1 MKVPQTTRANDSV
14 KRTFDLMVAVPAYV
28 ASLPVQ
34 AVVAVLVRRNLGRPI
49 LFRQRRP
56 GLNGQIFTLVK
67 FRTMKDRDVE
77 SGLITDA
84 DRLTRLGRTLR
95 STSLDELPTLLN
107 VIKGEMSLVGPRPLL
122 PEYLDRYTAE
132 QARRH
137 EVRPGVT
144 GLAQVSG
151 RNAIS
156 WDEKLQLDVRY
167 VDEHNFLMDLKLIA
181 ATFGTVVRR
190 SGVSASGQATM
201 DEFQGSSVHRRS
213 E

>member
-1 MKVPQTTRANDSV
+1 MNDPQTTPASDGV
-14 KRTFDLMVAVPAYV
+14 KRIFDLMVAVPAYLV
-28 ASLPVQ
+28 SLPVQ
-34 AVVAVLVRRNLGRPI
+34 AVVAVLVRCSLGRPI

-77 SGLITDA
+77 SGLIADA
-84 DRLTRLGRTLR
+84 DRLTRVGRTLR

-132 QARRH
+132 QSRRH

-151 RNAIS
+151 RNAIG
-156 WDEKLQLDVRY
+156 WEEKLQLDVRY
-167 VDEHNFLMDLKLIA
+167 VEEHNFLLDLKLLA

-190 SGVSASGQATM
+190 SGVSASGQATVE
-201 DEFQGSSVHRRS
+201 EFQGSSVHRRS

>member
-1 MKVPQTTRANDSV
+1 MNNPRTTRANDGV
-14 KRTFDLMVAVPAYV
+14 KRTFDLMVAVPAYLV
-28 ASLPVQ
+28 SLPVQ
-34 AVVAVLVRRNLGRPI
+34 AVVAVLVRRSLGRPI

-132 QARRH
+132 QSRRH

-156 WDEKLQLDVRY
+156 WEEKLQLDVRY
-167 VDEHNFLMDLKLIA
+167 VDEHNFLLDLKLLA

-190 SGVSASGQATM
+190 SGVSAHGQATM
-201 DEFQGSSVHRRS
+201 DKFQGSSAHRRS